1 MTGKI
6 VLLIPVVYAGFNIIS
21 FTLYGLDKVKAKR
34 DQWRISEKTLLTVSF
49 FGPVGAWLGMQQF
62 RHKTQKPLFR
72 FAIPFF
78 ILLHIIFVL
87 RANLQ

>member
-1 MTGKI
+1 MTSRI
-6 VLLIPVVYAGFNIIS
+6 VFLIPIFYACVNALS

-34 DQWRISEKTLLTVSF
+34 EQWRISEKTLLIVSF

-62 RHKTQKPLFR
+62 RHKTRKPLFR
-72 FAIPFF
+72 FAVPFF
-78 ILLHIIFVL
+78 ILLHVLFVL